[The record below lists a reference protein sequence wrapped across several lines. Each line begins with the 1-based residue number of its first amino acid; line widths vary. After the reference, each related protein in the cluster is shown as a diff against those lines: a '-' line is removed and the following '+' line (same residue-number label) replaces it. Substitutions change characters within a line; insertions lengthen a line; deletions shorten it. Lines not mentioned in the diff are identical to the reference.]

1 MSDNQKTPLA
11 IVELITRRCEEL
23 GLRPSHLVNRC
34 GYKNVSRGLRRLQ
47 KLHEGDLKGASGLIP
62 GLPTALEL
70 SPDVVKHAVEE
81 SKRQVWEAE
90 KAAKEAEEA
99 AWRAAFK
106 PHAIILTE
114 QRSPEPIFVA
124 AFIGVDRLLRVDFDL
139 TKKPVSFTDQAL
151 QGVREKLAR
160 WKSQSLP
167 AFGRPT
173 GVIVNYSPDRAVQ
186 FDLEGKP
193 HQVFDRAYQPGKASL
208 SIKGR
213 PLTESELAAVFG
225 TR

>member
-1 MSDNQKTPLA
+1 MSENEKSLLA
-11 IVELITRRCEEL
+11 IMGLIARRCEEL
-23 GLRPSHLVNRC
+23 GLRPSHLVKRC

-47 KLHEGDLKGASGLIP
+47 KLSAGDLKGASGLIT
-62 GLPTALEL
+62 GLPSALEL
-70 SPDVVKHAVEE
+70 SPVVVNHAVEE
-81 SKRQVWEAE
+81 SKRQLREAE

-114 QRSPEPIFVA
+114 QRRPEPIFLA
-124 AFIGVDRLLRVDFDL
+124 AVIGVDRLLRVDFDL
-139 TKKPVSFTDQAL
+139 TQKPVSFTDQAL
-151 QGVREKLAR
+151 QGVREKLAE

-173 GVIVNYSPDRAVQ
+173 GVIINYSPDSAVQ

-193 HQVFDRAYQPGKASL
+193 HQVFDR
-208 SIKGR
+208 
-213 PLTESELAAVFG
+213 
-225 TR
+225 